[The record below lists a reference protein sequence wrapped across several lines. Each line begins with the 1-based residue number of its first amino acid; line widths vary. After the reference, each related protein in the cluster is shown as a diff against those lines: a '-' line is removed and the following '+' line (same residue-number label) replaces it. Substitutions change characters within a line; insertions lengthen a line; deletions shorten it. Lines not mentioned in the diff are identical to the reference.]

1 MFTRKRGSAL
11 ISAMFTMTLV
21 AMVATAMHARLQ
33 TDIYR
38 TQLAINQ
45 DRIVLASQG
54 MVFWAMGQLRK
65 PALSN
70 LNTTVS
76 VFPTQARYDYPG
88 LSMQGYLEDEQSFF
102 NLNNLID
109 ERYQPIFLNLLK
121 NVLPDLSANTRLALA
136 KAIKARIYPADKSR
150 QLWRQNLTSHFLPDV
165 IKQNLLQNLQELKTI
180 TGFSAQR
187 FDALKPYIVVLPAI
201 TPINLN
207 SASKIVL
214 SSLGQGLSDN
224 KIEALLRFKTKKGF
238 DLAKIR
244 PFLLKEHIDIHSIT
258 LVSEFYLNKATL
270 SNDETNLT
278 LFTLLKRQQLPHEP
292 IGVSLIKQSYQPF

>member
-1 MFTRKRGSAL
+1 M
-11 ISAMFTMTLV
+11 
-21 AMVATAMHARLQ
+21 
-33 TDIYR
+33 
-38 TQLAINQ
+38 
-45 DRIVLASQG
+45 
-54 MVFWAMGQLRK
+54 
-65 PALSN
+65 
-70 LNTTVS
+70 
-76 VFPTQARYDYPG
+76 
-88 LSMQGYLEDEQSFF
+88 
-102 NLNNLID
+102 
-109 ERYQPIFLNLLK
+109 
-121 NVLPDLSANTRLALA
+121 
-136 KAIKARIYPADKSR
+136 
-150 QLWRQNLTSHFLPDV
+150 
-165 IKQNLLQNLQELKTI
+165 LQNLQELKTI